1 VAAERRVRAV
11 SGQLDEL
18 ELVRDLQL
26 ARQVRE
32 EDDAGLER
40 RDQERLA
47 LAVVL
52 VDLLGQLGYPF
63 RDLLRGE
70 VAVTDARSVG

>member
-1 VAAERRVRAV
+1 VAAERRVWAV

-26 ARQVRE
+26 ARQVGE

>member
-1 VAAERRVRAV
+1 
-11 SGQLDEL
+11 
-18 ELVRDLQL
+18 VRDLQL
-26 ARQVRE
+26 ARQVGE
-32 EDDAGLER
+32 ENDAGLER

-70 VAVTDARSVG
+70 VAVADARSVG

>member
-1 VAAERRVRAV
+1 MAAERRVRAV
-11 SGQLDEL
+11 RRQLDEL
-18 ELVRDLQL
+18 ELVRDVELTGE
-26 ARQVRE
+26 VGE
-32 EDDAGLER
+32 EDDAGLQR

-47 LAVVL
+47 LVVVL
-52 VDLLGQLGYPF
+52 RDLVRQLGYPF

>member
-1 VAAERRVRAV
+1 VAAERRVGAV
-11 SGQLDEL
+11 GGQLDEL

-26 ARQVRE
+26 ARQVGE

-47 LAVVL
+47 LAVIL
-52 VDLLGQLGYPF
+52 ADLLGQLGYPF

>member
-1 VAAERRVRAV
+1 MAAERRVGAV
-11 SGQLDEL
+11 SGELDEL

-52 VDLLGQLGYPF
+52 VDLLGQLGYPV

>member
-1 VAAERRVRAV
+1 VAAEGRVGAV

-26 ARQVRE
+26 ARQVGE
-32 EDDAGLER
+32 KDDAGLER

-47 LAVVL
+47 LAVIL
-52 VDLLGQLGYPF
+52 VDLLGQLGYAF

-70 VAVTDARSVG
+70 VPVADARSVG

>member
-1 VAAERRVRAV
+1 MAAEGRVGAV

-18 ELVRDLQL
+18 ELVRDLEL
-26 ARQVRE
+26 ARQVGE

-40 RDQERLA
+40 RNQERFA
-47 LAVVL
+47 PAVVL

-63 RDLLRGE
+63 RDLLCGE
-70 VAVTDARSVG
+70 VAVADARSVG

>member
-1 VAAERRVRAV
+1 VAAERRVGAV

-18 ELVRDLQL
+18 ELVRDLEL
-26 ARQVRE
+26 ARQVGE

-40 RDQERLA
+40 RNQERFA
-47 LAVVL
+47 PAVVL

-63 RDLLRGE
+63 RDLLCGE
-70 VAVTDARSVG
+70 VAVADARSVG